1 MLTVLDYCLWEVLDN
16 VLNHS
21 DGSFVYGKGT
31 GYVCSQYF
39 PKHQQIRIMVAD
51 TGVGIHKSLTTHPN
65 SEHKNLNEKEA
76 IGLAIEK
83 DITNSLGQGF
93 GLWATAEMIRKNEGK
108 LILHSGNHQLKYEK
122 DVGIKYIPTW
132 KGTFVFLKINTN
144 KPMSYNA
151 IFGESSVQKDR
162 FQEIKEELTEKLDD
176 LW

>member
-1 MLTVLDYCLWEVLDN
+1 
-16 VLNHS
+16 
-21 DGSFVYGKGT
+21 
-31 GYVCSQYF
+31 
-39 PKHQQIRIMVAD
+39 MVAD

-76 IGLAIEK
+76 IGIAIEK
-83 DITNSLGQGF
+83 DITNILGQDC
-93 GLWATAEMIRKNEGK
+93 GLWSTAELISKSEGK
-108 LILHSGNHQLKYEK
+108 LLLNSANHQLRYEI
-122 DVGIKYIPTW
+122 DVGIRYLPTW

-162 FQEIKEELTEKLDD
+162 FQEIKEEITEKLDV